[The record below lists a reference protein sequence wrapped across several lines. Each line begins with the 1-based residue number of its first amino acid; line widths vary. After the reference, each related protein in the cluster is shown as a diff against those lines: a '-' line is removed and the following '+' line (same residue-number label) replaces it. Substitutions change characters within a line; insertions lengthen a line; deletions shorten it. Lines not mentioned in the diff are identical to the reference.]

1 MHVRRFTNLYR
12 LSLFTL
18 FMAGLGQEVFIPNMS
33 FTSGNQSPLI
43 PEKTSTALKGSP
55 NQLNVCYKAFI
66 SRDSYNR
73 PLYCLPAIGN
83 RTMEGNL
90 VTRQNIRKHGRT
102 RILDPETDEM
112 EPGLKGMCIS
122 CGVPLKHFQDR
133 KVKLDYCQK
142 CGYSEGDF

>member
-1 MHVRRFTNLYR
+1 MHVHRFTNLYR

-18 FMAGLGQEVFIPNMS
+18 SMAGLGQEVFIPNMS

-73 PLYCLPAIGN
+73 PLYCLPAIG
-83 RTMEGNL
+83 TEL
-90 VTRQNIRKHGRT
+90 WKEI
-102 RILDPETDEM
+102 
-112 EPGLKGMCIS
+112 
-122 CGVPLKHFQDR
+122 
-133 KVKLDYCQK
+133 
-142 CGYSEGDF
+142 